1 MGSAVKSAPSRGRD
15 RGKESWSVRRGG
27 IEREDTTMIKSYVPQ
42 GVLTTFQDKWFS
54 ESAERRTLG

>member
-1 MGSAVKSAPSRGRD
+1 
-15 RGKESWSVRRGG
+15 
-27 IEREDTTMIKSYVPQ
+27 MIKSYVPQ